1 MAADIQNAVKGSS
14 SSSSSCHLSTA
25 ALTNRLSDMAKKT
38 SSRKSLKTLFSRTE
52 ADQDESAQKEQDRK
66 KFKFPKF
73 RMKSKNEAQR
83 QQEIRTAESRTPA
96 EDREADRIVSVK
108 KSSSVFA
115 KESRAKAK
123 EFSYSEL
130 DLRKPKR
137 FATFSFDLRKRK
149 KRVEENIS
157 KSTFGLHSSGINMQ
171 EETPASCLDLDQANS
186 KMQFSVS
193 QPELDTSGTFNIPSP
208 PPLSSNRSEA
218 YFSFPVGSFL
228 TPKTQLES
236 DLLLSNSCAEG
247 TPRAPIASI
256 QELHLED
263 SASSV
268 EESAPA
274 QTQTSSAVPSFQ
286 SKQAETAVDP
296 DFLQS
301 YTTSAASGSSA
312 SSYHQT
318 DNTSGKTELILQNSG
333 ANRNVSDA
341 AAPLS
346 QESAPKK
353 IENQEGFTLTVT
365 SEPQTVVLTST
376 VSEEQRTKPSR
387 QDSTAPLSESLAVGE
402 AEHQEA
408 LTVTESLI
416 PEPDPGTSSV
426 SSKQISAERSDPE
439 SDSMISPISAEPT
452 HLPISQ
458 DLVYEAF
465 YDSLFPLNFTSEVIA
480 SLLQHPSQIPARL
493 PAFQTESTEVQRPPE
508 SPIETDK
515 TRSLQSHDPA
525 AGFFSSGEINPTCA
539 PSAQTSSSSRIQ
551 VPYSELTASHS
562 HSRGLV
568 PDSAASP
575 VSGTSPGTDSRV
587 SCAKRRVIL
596 VRQSLTPVSSP
607 PDHRMNTQEVETQ
620 MENFFVPT
628 GPTDGSDRALSPAY
642 LSVGSDEGSTMEVY
656 FSAQEDNTE
665 SGEEEMFTVDEREK
679 TFVPEEGREM
689 QLQGEDTQQ
698 VGGGLTGGTLRGE
711 AQTRIEEITKGHR
724 LEDQLLFQGNSE
736 CILGPNPRI
745 EEKGE
750 TNSAQV
756 RGKAEEERREELLA
770 PPVQQVNKLMECDS
784 TPPSSDPSGEGNQAE
799 DVETDDLSDEEQKA
813 LSLQGKFLISEVRR
827 PEETGEE
834 LCVQAREGEER
845 TFSSNT
851 CSAAGQIPDAAGATR
866 SPEWADTMTKSA
878 DGIAATQQQVSDKLP
893 APDTRTLPPDLH
905 PAKPTSHLDHGFQY
919 SGAEPEPEP
928 DDRMSSSFSS
938 LSTKLT
944 LKNSSPPKEEEPKPC
959 FHKVSLVGTETSS
972 ISEQTDPEPEYRFKN
987 CFHGVTQYKSSRSFL
1002 LDSSDTSSAL
1012 PEDAPYTHISSS
1024 SSAPSSLT
1032 DSSVYLS
1039 PVEVGEWR
1047 RSLLEEEE
1055 QPAAPASE
1063 GEERLKGETE
1073 WRKSKWELEQL
1084 TVSSC
1089 STDDDSCFT
1098 GVFRA
1103 TLVDLVSDP
1112 APSLSPPSSPGMDS
1126 AFNEMDIL
1134 VDTLKSMEPSQ
1145 RPRSTS
1151 LRAAPP
1157 VLVSPLPPIKEDMLS
1172 PIISDPTPSLIRPPL
1187 KTEEPQN
1194 QPYTLLAGLGLK
1206 KNTSRDNCS
1215 LLELMKKSQEHI
1227 SNLPNGNGAPQSPTT
1242 SSRLNGSILFGN
1254 YRSLSVEQ
1262 KLENGNTEPLCSHTR
1277 SLPETG
1283 SSGMTVRES
1292 GKVGP
1297 LGNTTGSRVEHLSF
1311 VVNSSSLGSMN
1322 GSGDSSFFRTSCPAS
1337 LSLGSPTTNIPT
1349 SLLSPTGSINLH
1361 RPLTNPEPH
1370 LFSQGP
1376 GVLQRSLSCEGLSQ
1390 TPQFSSLQGSPQFS
1404 SLQGSPRFS
1413 SLQGSPRFSSLQGSP
1428 QFSSLQGG
1436 PQFSSL
1442 QGGPQFSSLQ
1452 GGPQFSSLQGGPQFC
1467 SLQGS
1472 PQFSSLQGG
1481 PQFSSLQGGPQFSSL
1496 PTASQFQSQ
1505 QDEPDFSLMSK
1516 YRAFPDA
1523 YLTKEKDHGKL
1534 NPRPGKMYIFD
1545 RPGMCGQRMEIH
1557 GDIIDATTWEL
1568 QETISIR
1575 VVRGGWV
1582 LYEKPNFK
1590 GEKIALDEGDV
1601 ELTCPFRP
1609 PEEQLQNGQKED
1621 HQKEKEQNGEM
1632 TEEQTR
1638 KFIIGS
1644 VRRAV
1649 RDYSVPEIC
1658 LFPEEKAEGK
1668 KVIFRDTSEDARI
1681 FGFPIKA
1688 NSIIVN
1694 AGLWLVFAQPFFQG
1708 VPRILEVG
1716 GYSNPTEWGVE
1727 NPHVASVHPLKMGE
1741 PRVENMREP
1750 KMVIYEKP
1758 YFTGKSRTITSNMR
1772 DFLSRTDR
1780 QQTVFL
1786 GSLGSLKV
1794 LGGIWVGYEK
1804 EGFRGHQYLLEEGE
1818 YHDWRVWGGCDL
1830 ELRSVRIICADLTD
1844 PMMTMFEQPEEE
1856 DGVTEEKPFDVTE
1869 AIPDVE
1875 LFQHKTSTR
1884 SIYVLSGLWIA
1895 YSHVDFSGNQYIL
1908 EKGFYNNCADWGS
1921 LDTRVCSVQPIL
1933 PAPADAS
1940 STKDK
1945 IILYSEPDFQGEC
1958 LVFHHSQGT
1967 LSDKFMVMSC
1977 QVVRGSWVLCE
1988 NKQFSGNMYVL
1999 TEEDYPSLTSM
2010 GCPSSC
2016 SVLSIKLVPMTL
2028 SVPSISLFGLEGLE
2042 GREITTESEVISLVR
2057 DGFNNHILSVRVNSG
2072 SWVVC
2077 EHSNYRGRQFL
2088 LEPIE
2093 ITNWPKFS
2101 SLQRIGS
2108 MYPIRQ
2114 KRYVFRVKNNE
2125 SGHFLSVQGV
2135 GERFSR
2141 VVVKAKVEP
2150 QSDIWFYQDGLIK
2163 NKLSTNMC
2171 LHVMG
2176 SVEPAAKVVLWNES
2190 HQSIQTWS
2198 VKMKGLIS
2206 SLTFPGMVLDVK
2218 GGQNYDKEHL
2228 VVMPENDESP
2238 SQQWEIQL
2246 L

>member
-1 MAADIQNAVKGSS
+1 
-14 SSSSSCHLSTA
+14 
-25 ALTNRLSDMAKKT
+25 MAKKT

-73 RMKSKNEAQR
+73 RMKSKNEAER
-83 QQEIRTAESRTPA
+83 QQEVRTAESRTPA

-157 KSTFGLHSSGINMQ
+157 KSTFGLHSSGNNMQ
-171 EETPASCLDLDQANS
+171 EETPASCLDLDQADS
-186 KMQFSVS
+186 KMQFSLS

-228 TPKTQLES
+228 TPKTQVES
-236 DLLLSNSCAEG
+236 ELLLSNSCAER

-296 DFLQS
+296 DLLQS
-301 YTTSAASGSSA
+301 YTTSAASDSSA
-312 SSYHQT
+312 LSHHQT

-416 PEPDPGTSSV
+416 PEPDPGTSFV

-452 HLPISQ
+452 HLPVSQ
-458 DLVYEAF
+458 DLVYEAL
-465 YDSLFPLNFTSEVIA
+465 YDSLFPPNFTSEVIA

-508 SPIETDK
+508 SPTETDR

-525 AGFFSSGEINPTCA
+525 TGFFSSGEINPTCA

-587 SCAKRRVIL
+587 SCTKRRVIL

-679 TFVPEEGREM
+679 TFVSEEGREM

-711 AQTRIEEITKGHR
+711 AQTRSEETTKGHR

-745 EEKGE
+745 EEKEE

-756 RGKAEEERREELLA
+756 RGKAEEERKEELLA

-834 LCVQAREGEER
+834 LCVRAREGEER

-851 CSAAGQIPDAAGATR
+851 CSAAGQIPDAAAATR
-866 SPEWADTMTKSA
+866 SPEWADTMTKRA
-878 DGIAATQQQVSDKLP
+878 DGIAVTEQQVSDKLP
-893 APDTRTLPPDLH
+893 APNTGTPPPDLH
-905 PAKPTSHLDHGFQY
+905 PAKPTGHLDHSFQS

-944 LKNSSPPKEEEPKPC
+944 LKNSSPPKEEEPKPR

-987 CFHGVTQYKSSRSFL
+987 RFHGVTQYRSSRSFL

-1024 SSAPSSLT
+1024 SSVPSSLT
-1032 DSSVYLS
+1032 GSSVYLS

-1047 RSLLEEEE
+1047 QSLLEEEE

-1089 STDDDSCFT
+1089 STDDDDSSCFT

-1112 APSLSPPSSPGMDS
+1112 APSPSPPSSPGTDSPFNDMDV
-1126 AFNEMDIL
+1126 L
-1134 VDTLKSMEPSQ
+1134 VDTLKSMGPSQ
-1145 RPRSTS
+1145 RPRSTG

-1157 VLVSPLPPIKEDMLS
+1157 VLVSSLPPIKEDMLS
-1172 PIISDPTPSLIRPPL
+1172 HINDPTPSLISPPL
-1187 KTEEPQN
+1187 KTEEPQI
-1194 QPYTLLAGLGLK
+1194 QPYTLLADLGLK
-1206 KNTSRDNCS
+1206 RNTSRDNRS
-1215 LLELMKKSQEHI
+1215 PLELMKKSQEHI
-1227 SNLPNGNGAPQSPTT
+1227 SYLPNGNGASQSPTT

-1262 KLENGNTEPLCSHTR
+1262 KLENGNTQPPLFHTS

-1292 GKVGP
+1292 GEVGP
-1297 LGNTTGSRVEHLSF
+1297 FGNTTGSRVEHLSF
-1311 VVNSSSLGSMN
+1311 VVNSSSSGSMN
-1322 GSGDSSFFRTSCPAS
+1322 GSGDSSPFRTSWPAS
-1337 LSLGSPTTNIPT
+1337 VSLGSPTTNIPT
-1349 SLLSPTGSINLH
+1349 GLLSPTGSINLH

-1376 GVLQRSLSCEGLSQ
+1376 RVLQRSLSCEGLSQ
-1390 TPQFSSLQGSPQFS
+1390 TPQLNSVQGS
-1404 SLQGSPRFS
+1404 
-1413 SLQGSPRFSSLQGSP
+1413 
-1428 QFSSLQGG
+1428 
-1436 PQFSSL
+1436 
-1442 QGGPQFSSLQ
+1442 
-1452 GGPQFSSLQGGPQFC
+1452 
-1467 SLQGS
+1467 
-1472 PQFSSLQGG
+1472 

-1523 YLTKEKDHGKL
+1523 YLTKQKEHGKL

-1545 RPGMCGQRMEIH
+1545 RPGMCGQRMEIRS
-1557 GDIIDATTWEL
+1557 DVIDATTWEL

-1575 VVRGGWV
+1575 VVRGG
-1582 LYEKPNFK
+1582 
-1590 GEKIALDEGDV
+1590 
-1601 ELTCPFRP
+1601 
-1609 PEEQLQNGQKED
+1609 
-1621 HQKEKEQNGEM
+1621 
-1632 TEEQTR
+1632 
-1638 KFIIGS
+1638 
-1644 VRRAV
+1644 
-1649 RDYSVPEIC
+1649 
-1658 LFPEEKAEGK
+1658 
-1668 KVIFRDTSEDARI
+1668 
-1681 FGFPIKA
+1681 
-1688 NSIIVN
+1688 
-1694 AGLWLVFAQPFFQG
+1694 
-1708 VPRILEVG
+1708 
-1716 GYSNPTEWGVE
+1716 
-1727 NPHVASVHPLKMGE
+1727 
-1741 PRVENMREP
+1741 
-1750 KMVIYEKP
+1750 
-1758 YFTGKSRTITSNMR
+1758 
-1772 DFLSRTDR
+1772 
-1780 QQTVFL
+1780 
-1786 GSLGSLKV
+1786 
-1794 LGGIWVGYEK
+1794 
-1804 EGFRGHQYLLEEGE
+1804 
-1818 YHDWRVWGGCDL
+1818 
-1830 ELRSVRIICADLTD
+1830 
-1844 PMMTMFEQPEEE
+1844 
-1856 DGVTEEKPFDVTE
+1856 
-1869 AIPDVE
+1869 
-1875 LFQHKTSTR
+1875 
-1884 SIYVLSGLWIA
+1884 
-1895 YSHVDFSGNQYIL
+1895 
-1908 EKGFYNNCADWGS
+1908 
-1921 LDTRVCSVQPIL
+1921 
-1933 PAPADAS
+1933 
-1940 STKDK
+1940 
-1945 IILYSEPDFQGEC
+1945 
-1958 LVFHHSQGT
+1958 
-1967 LSDKFMVMSC
+1967 
-1977 QVVRGSWVLCE
+1977 
-1988 NKQFSGNMYVL
+1988 
-1999 TEEDYPSLTSM
+1999 
-2010 GCPSSC
+2010 
-2016 SVLSIKLVPMTL
+2016 
-2028 SVPSISLFGLEGLE
+2028 
-2042 GREITTESEVISLVR
+2042 
-2057 DGFNNHILSVRVNSG
+2057 
-2072 SWVVC
+2072 
-2077 EHSNYRGRQFL
+2077 
-2088 LEPIE
+2088 
-2093 ITNWPKFS
+2093 
-2101 SLQRIGS
+2101 
-2108 MYPIRQ
+2108 
-2114 KRYVFRVKNNE
+2114 
-2125 SGHFLSVQGV
+2125 
-2135 GERFSR
+2135 
-2141 VVVKAKVEP
+2141 
-2150 QSDIWFYQDGLIK
+2150 
-2163 NKLSTNMC
+2163 
-2171 LHVMG
+2171 
-2176 SVEPAAKVVLWNES
+2176 
-2190 HQSIQTWS
+2190 
-2198 VKMKGLIS
+2198 
-2206 SLTFPGMVLDVK
+2206 
-2218 GGQNYDKEHL
+2218 
-2228 VVMPENDESP
+2228 
-2238 SQQWEIQL
+2238 
-2246 L
+2246 

>member
-1 MAADIQNAVKGSS
+1 
-14 SSSSSCHLSTA
+14 
-25 ALTNRLSDMAKKT
+25 
-38 SSRKSLKTLFSRTE
+38 
-52 ADQDESAQKEQDRK
+52 
-66 KFKFPKF
+66 
-73 RMKSKNEAQR
+73 
-83 QQEIRTAESRTPA
+83 
-96 EDREADRIVSVK
+96 
-108 KSSSVFA
+108 
-115 KESRAKAK
+115 
-123 EFSYSEL
+123 
-130 DLRKPKR
+130 
-137 FATFSFDLRKRK
+137 
-149 KRVEENIS
+149 
-157 KSTFGLHSSGINMQ
+157 MQ
-171 EETPASCLDLDQANS
+171 EETPASCLDLDQADS
-186 KMQFSVS
+186 KMQFSLS

-236 DLLLSNSCAEG
+236 ELLLSNSCAEG
-247 TPRAPIASI
+247 MPRAPIASI

-268 EESAPA
+268 EESVPA

-296 DFLQS
+296 DLLQS

-416 PEPDPGTSSV
+416 PESDPGTSSV
-426 SSKQISAERSDPE
+426 SSKQISAERSEPE
-439 SDSMISPISAEPT
+439 SDSMISPLSAEPT
-452 HLPISQ
+452 HLPVSQ
-458 DLVYEAF
+458 DLVYEAL
-465 YDSLFPLNFTSEVIA
+465 YDSLFPPNFTSEVIA

-508 SPIETDK
+508 SPIETDR

-575 VSGTSPGTDSRV
+575 VSGTPPGTDSRV
-587 SCAKRRVIL
+587 SCTKRRVIL

-679 TFVPEEGREM
+679 TFVSEEGREM

-698 VGGGLTGGTLRGE
+698 VGGGLTGGTLMGE
-711 AQTRIEEITKGHR
+711 AQTRSEETTKGHR

-745 EEKGE
+745 EEKEE

-784 TPPSSDPSGEGNQAE
+784 TPPSSDPLGEGNQAE

-834 LCVQAREGEER
+834 LCVRAREGEER

-851 CSAAGQIPDAAGATR
+851 CSAAGQIPDAAAATR

-893 APDTRTLPPDLH
+893 APDTRTPPPDLH
-905 PAKPTSHLDHGFQY
+905 PAKPTGHLDHSFQS

-938 LSTKLT
+938 RSTKLT
-944 LKNSSPPKEEEPKPC
+944 LKNSSPPKEEEPKPR

-987 CFHGVTQYKSSRSFL
+987 SFHGVTQYKSSRSFL
-1002 LDSSDTSSAL
+1002 LDSSAL

-1024 SSAPSSLT
+1024 TSAPSSLT
-1032 DSSVYLS
+1032 DSSVYLR
-1039 PVEVGEWR
+1039 PVEAGEWR

-1084 TVSSC
+1084 TMSSC
-1089 STDDDSCFT
+1089 STDDDNSSCFT

-1112 APSLSPPSSPGMDS
+1112 APSPSPPSSPGMDS
-1126 AFNEMDIL
+1126 PFYDMDLL
-1134 VDTLKSMEPSQ
+1134 VDTLKSMKPSQ
-1145 RPRSTS
+1145 TPRSTG

-1157 VLVSPLPPIKEDMLS
+1157 VLVSSLPPIKEDMLS
-1172 PIISDPTPSLIRPPL
+1172 QIIYDPTPSLISPPQ

-1194 QPYTLLAGLGLK
+1194 QPYTLPADLGLR
-1206 KNTSRDNCS
+1206 NTSRDNRS

-1227 SNLPNGNGAPQSPTT
+1227 SYLPNGNGAPQSPTT

-1262 KLENGNTEPLCSHTR
+1262 KLENGNTQLPFFRTS

-1283 SSGMTVRES
+1283 SSGMMVRES
-1292 GKVGP
+1292 GEVGP
-1297 LGNTTGSRVEHLSF
+1297 FGNTTGSRVEHLSF
-1311 VVNSSSLGSMN
+1311 VVNSSSSCSMN
-1322 GSGDSSFFRTSCPAS
+1322 GSGDSSPFRTSWPAS

-1349 SLLSPTGSINLH
+1349 SLLSPTGSINL
-1361 RPLTNPEPH
+1361 TNPEPH
-1370 LFSQGP
+1370 LFNQGP
-1376 GVLQRSLSCEGLSQ
+1376 GVLQRSLSCEGLLQ
-1390 TPQFSSLQGSPQFS
+1390 TPQLNIVQGSPQFS
-1404 SLQGSPRFS
+1404 SLQGS
-1413 SLQGSPRFSSLQGSP
+1413 
-1428 QFSSLQGG
+1428 
-1436 PQFSSL
+1436 
-1442 QGGPQFSSLQ
+1442 
-1452 GGPQFSSLQGGPQFC
+1452 
-1467 SLQGS
+1467 
-1472 PQFSSLQGG
+1472 

-1523 YLTKEKDHGKL
+1523 YVST
-1534 NPRPGKMYIFD
+1534 
-1545 RPGMCGQRMEIH
+1545 
-1557 GDIIDATTWEL
+1557 AT
-1568 QETISIR
+1568 
-1575 VVRGGWV
+1575 
-1582 LYEKPNFK
+1582 
-1590 GEKIALDEGDV
+1590 
-1601 ELTCPFRP
+1601 
-1609 PEEQLQNGQKED
+1609 
-1621 HQKEKEQNGEM
+1621 
-1632 TEEQTR
+1632 
-1638 KFIIGS
+1638 
-1644 VRRAV
+1644 
-1649 RDYSVPEIC
+1649 
-1658 LFPEEKAEGK
+1658 
-1668 KVIFRDTSEDARI
+1668 
-1681 FGFPIKA
+1681 
-1688 NSIIVN
+1688 
-1694 AGLWLVFAQPFFQG
+1694 
-1708 VPRILEVG
+1708 
-1716 GYSNPTEWGVE
+1716 
-1727 NPHVASVHPLKMGE
+1727 
-1741 PRVENMREP
+1741 
-1750 KMVIYEKP
+1750 
-1758 YFTGKSRTITSNMR
+1758 
-1772 DFLSRTDR
+1772 
-1780 QQTVFL
+1780 
-1786 GSLGSLKV
+1786 
-1794 LGGIWVGYEK
+1794 
-1804 EGFRGHQYLLEEGE
+1804 
-1818 YHDWRVWGGCDL
+1818 
-1830 ELRSVRIICADLTD
+1830 
-1844 PMMTMFEQPEEE
+1844 
-1856 DGVTEEKPFDVTE
+1856 
-1869 AIPDVE
+1869 
-1875 LFQHKTSTR
+1875 
-1884 SIYVLSGLWIA
+1884 
-1895 YSHVDFSGNQYIL
+1895 
-1908 EKGFYNNCADWGS
+1908 
-1921 LDTRVCSVQPIL
+1921 
-1933 PAPADAS
+1933 
-1940 STKDK
+1940 
-1945 IILYSEPDFQGEC
+1945 
-1958 LVFHHSQGT
+1958 
-1967 LSDKFMVMSC
+1967 
-1977 QVVRGSWVLCE
+1977 
-1988 NKQFSGNMYVL
+1988 
-1999 TEEDYPSLTSM
+1999 
-2010 GCPSSC
+2010 
-2016 SVLSIKLVPMTL
+2016 
-2028 SVPSISLFGLEGLE
+2028 
-2042 GREITTESEVISLVR
+2042 
-2057 DGFNNHILSVRVNSG
+2057 
-2072 SWVVC
+2072 
-2077 EHSNYRGRQFL
+2077 
-2088 LEPIE
+2088 
-2093 ITNWPKFS
+2093 
-2101 SLQRIGS
+2101 
-2108 MYPIRQ
+2108 
-2114 KRYVFRVKNNE
+2114 
-2125 SGHFLSVQGV
+2125 
-2135 GERFSR
+2135 
-2141 VVVKAKVEP
+2141 
-2150 QSDIWFYQDGLIK
+2150 
-2163 NKLSTNMC
+2163 
-2171 LHVMG
+2171 
-2176 SVEPAAKVVLWNES
+2176 
-2190 HQSIQTWS
+2190 
-2198 VKMKGLIS
+2198 
-2206 SLTFPGMVLDVK
+2206 
-2218 GGQNYDKEHL
+2218 
-2228 VVMPENDESP
+2228 
-2238 SQQWEIQL
+2238 
-2246 L
+2246 